1 MIGNR
6 GDSMRAL
13 NRISLLLLALAACAT
28 PVPIRFGAHG
38 HRAPVVAVNNPDFAD
53 GDPIAG
59 RHAFIDMQ
67 CIDCHRVAEDPR
79 LPRGARA
86 VAGPQLGHLSRYTP
100 KGLAQRITSS
110 STGAGEALLDR
121 GMKDYA
127 QPITARKLV
136 DVVAYLRNPRLP
148 GD

>member
-1 MIGNR
+1 MHTLHR
-6 GDSMRAL
+6 L
-13 NRISLLLLALAACAT
+13 SLLLLVLTACAT
-28 PVPIRFGAHG
+28 PVPIHIGGHG

-59 RHAFIDMQ
+59 RRAFIDMQ

-79 LPRGARA
+79 LPRGTRA
-86 VAGPQLGHLSRYTP
+86 VAGPLLGHLNRYTP
-100 KGLAQRITSS
+100 KRLAQRITSS
-110 STGAGEALLDR
+110 STGTGETLYDR
-121 GMKDYA
+121 SMKDYA

-148 GD
+148 GE